1 MKKRITAL
9 LLALALALCLPAC
22 GKQELGAFR
31 PLEVIG
37 AKRCG
42 VICRKGDQIA
52 PIIDAGMRT
61 LSANGTLSAISFQNL
76 GRNEINLEG
85 DADAL
90 NALDREITHRTLI
103 VGVHTDR
110 RPLAW
115 EEYGE
120 MHGMSVDIA
129 RHLCS
134 LLGWELRFQPI
145 GEDEIDTQLA
155 SGNIDCAIGFDG
167 ALVNPEKFDV
177 GVSYMES
184 SIVVAVRSESAVRS
198 LRDLK
203 GRHVGTI
210 EDPVVESALKAS
222 EKLTKYAVGAYVYSS
237 ALRCVNAMDGDY
249 CGAVVMD
256 SLLLSY
262 YSYN

>member
-1 MKKRITAL
+1 MKKRILAL
-9 LLALALALCLPAC
+9 LLVLALLPCLSAC
-22 GKQELGAFR
+22 GKQELGVFR

-37 AKRCG
+37 TKKCG

-52 PIIDAGMRT
+52 PVIDAGMRV

-76 GRNEINLEG
+76 GRDAVKLDGDLGALE
-85 DADAL
+85 
-90 NALDREITHRTLI
+90 ALDRELAHRVLI
-103 VGVHTDR
+103 VGVHTNL

-115 EEYGE
+115 EENGE
-120 MHGMSVDIA
+120 MRGMSVDIA

-134 LLGWELRFQPI
+134 LLGWELRLQPI
-145 GEDEIDTQLA
+145 LETEIDTQLA
-155 SGNIDCAIGFDG
+155 SGNIDCALGFDG
-167 ALVNPEKFDV
+167 ALVKADKFEP

-184 SIVVAVRSESAVRS
+184 SIVVAVRSESA
-198 LRDLK
+198 LRRLKDLK
-203 GRHVGTI
+203 GRHVGTV
-210 EDPVVESALKAS
+210 EDPLVQSALKAS
-222 EKLTKYAVGAYVYSS
+222 EKLTKYAVGAYVYTS
-237 ALRCVNAMDGDY
+237 ALRCVNAMDGGY